1 MDIGSIVVDLNIV
14 EAEGLSG
21 LRSSRDSGRN
31 TSQNPTLGLGEDK
44 GLAVVNGMYIS
55 CHSLTIFCLHDAMD
69 RLEGYLYTS

>member
-1 MDIGSIVVDLNIV
+1 MDIGGIVVDLNIV

-44 GLAVVNGMYIS
+44 GLAVVNGMYIIMS
-55 CHSLTIFCLHDAMD
+55 FLDNLLFA
-69 RLEGYLYTS
+69 RRNGQA